1 MQYFRPIDVILIRKR
16 IRDFAPADTTYLNPK
31 ASFVAPDGPYVDG
44 EWFRLDTNYHVVR
57 AFTPATPAYEE
68 VKPAWPLFAER
79 GRYDTQRTGMIPLIW
94 EQNYEVKVYSHVY
107 EGDGTW
113 ATAGMPFTV
122 GTITDPDGIERAGI
136 KQIDDPVVPG
146 TAGLIFGY
154 ITEAPSAANET
165 MKVLVM
171 PFAPPTG
178 IYA

>member
-44 EWFRLDTNYHVVR
+44 EWFRLDSNYKVVR
-57 AFTPATPAYEE
+57 AYTAGAAAYEE
-68 VKPAWPLFAER
+68 TAPCWPLFAEQ

-94 EQNYEVKVYSHVY
+94 EQQYEVKVYSHVY

-122 GTITDPDGIERAGI
+122 GTITDPDGVERAGI
-136 KQIDDPVVPG
+136 KEIDLPPVAG
-146 TAGLIFGY
+146 TSGLICGY
-154 ITEAPSAANET
+154 ITEAPSAAHET
-165 MKVLVM
+165 MKVLVT
-171 PFAPPTG
+171 PFAPPTA
-178 IYA
+178 IA